1 MQQGRKSGGLAR
13 DEAGEE
19 GKAVIEKEDVKECV
33 GRFSGRQECCP
44 QSRGYRLLSVGWLCA
59 RNQAELVPEF
69 APMKQVILFSFY
81 KLLFE

>member
-44 QSRGYRLLSVGWLCA
+44 QSRGYRLLSVG
-59 RNQAELVPEF
+59 
-69 APMKQVILFSFY
+69 
-81 KLLFE
+81 